1 MVTRLAVRGGYVV
14 DPASGVDAVRD
25 VFCARGKIVG
35 MGSAMEEFEA
45 DRVVDARGCLVM
57 PGVVDLA
64 VCLSPIGERRASARS
79 ETRAAAAGGVTTV
92 CSGAETQ
99 PIPDSPAAVGLL
111 MKQARQAGFA
121 RLEVLG
127 AAMQELGD
135 TQLASLGA
143 LREAGCVGVGNGR
156 RPYANLL
163 VLRRVM
169 EYAASQDLT
178 LFYHPLDHA
187 LASQGCAHEGA
198 FAARLGLPG
207 IPPAAETAALAQ
219 MTALVQ
225 DTGARV
231 HFCRLSCARAV
242 DMLEIGR
249 RAGLPVTADVAAHQ
263 LFLTEEAVSGFDVN
277 ALVVPPL
284 RAERDRERLREGVR
298 DGVIQAICSDHQPL
312 DPDSKMAPFP
322 EARPGIS
329 GIETLLPLTMKLV
342 SEEVLSRARAV
353 ELLTAGPAAILGR
366 GAGTLAVG
374 AAADLSVVRLGEP
387 WTFKA
392 DSMLS
397 VGRNTPFDG
406 WRFDDQVRATVRGGT
421 VVYQREGAA

>member
-1 MVTRLAVRGGYVV
+1 MTRLAIRGGYVL
-14 DPASGVDAVRD
+14 DPAGGIDGVRD

-35 MGSAMEEFEA
+35 VGSAREEFEA
-45 DRVVDARGCLVM
+45 ERVVDAQGCLVM
-57 PGVVDLA
+57 PGAMDLA
-64 VCLSPIGERRASARS
+64 VCLNPLGEQRASVAS

-92 CSGAETQ
+92 CSVAETQ
-99 PIPDSPAAVGLL
+99 PIPDSPAAVHLL
-111 MKQARQAGFA
+111 AEQVQRAGFA
-121 RLEVLG
+121 RLETLG
-127 AAMQELGD
+127 AAMQGLGD

-143 LREAGCVGVGNGR
+143 LREAGCIGVSNGM
-156 RPYANLL
+156 RPYASLL

-187 LASQGCAHEGA
+187 LASEGCAHEGVV
-198 FAARLGLPG
+198 AARLGLPG
-207 IPPAAETAALAQ
+207 ILPAAETAALAQ

-231 HFCRLSCARAV
+231 HFCRLSCAQAV

-249 RAGLPVTADVAAHQ
+249 QAGLPVTADVAVHQ
-263 LFLTEEAVSGFDVN
+263 LFLTEEAVEGFDVH
-277 ALVVPPL
+277 ARVSPPF
-284 RAERDRERLREGVR
+284 RTEHDRQRLCEGVR

-342 SEEVLSRARAV
+342 GGEILTRAIAV
-353 ELLTAGPAAILGR
+353 ERLTAGPAAILGR
-366 GAGTLAVG
+366 GGGTLAVG
-374 AAADLSVVRLGEP
+374 APADLCVMRLDDP
-387 WTFKA
+387 WVFDV

-397 VGRNTPFDG
+397 AGRNTPFDG
-406 WRFDDQVRATVRGGT
+406 WQFEERVQATVCGGR
-421 VVYQREGAA
+421 VVHEREDST

>member
-1 MVTRLAVRGGYVV
+1 MTRLAIRGGYVL
-14 DPASGVDAVRD
+14 DPAGGVDAVRD

-35 MGSAMEEFEA
+35 VEPATKEFEA
-45 DRVVDARGCLVM
+45 EQIVDAQGCLVM
-57 PGVVDLA
+57 PGAVDLA
-64 VCLSPIGERRASARS
+64 VCLNPLGEQRANVES

-92 CSGAETQ
+92 CSVTETQ
-99 PIPDSPAAVGLL
+99 PIPDSPAAVRLL
-111 MKQARQAGFA
+111 MEQVQQAGFV
-121 RLEVLG
+121 RLETLG

-143 LREAGCVGVGNGR
+143 LREAGCVGVSNGLQ
-156 RPYANLL
+156 PYANLL

-207 IPPAAETAALAQ
+207 ILPAAETSALAQ

-231 HFCRLSCARAV
+231 HFCRLSCAQAV
-242 DMLEIGR
+242 DMLEIGQQT
-249 RAGLPVTADVAAHQ
+249 GLPVTADVAVHQ
-263 LFLTEEAVSGFDVN
+263 LFLTEEAVDGFDVN
-277 ALVVPPL
+277 ALVIPPL
-284 RAERDRERLREGVR
+284 RTEHDRERLREGVR

-342 SEEVLSRARAV
+342 TEDILPRASAV
-353 ELLTAGPAAILGR
+353 ERLTAGPAAILGS
-366 GAGTLAVG
+366 GGGTLAAG
-374 AAADLSVVRLGEP
+374 APADLCVMRLDDSWAFEV
-387 WTFKA
+387 

-397 VGRNTPFDG
+397 AGRNTPFDG
-406 WRFDDQVRATVRGGT
+406 WQFDDRVQATICGGRI
-421 VVYQREGAA
+421 VYKREEAA

>member
-1 MVTRLAVRGGYVV
+1 MTRLAIRGGYVL
-14 DPASGVDAVRD
+14 DPAGETDAVRD
-25 VFCARGKIVG
+25 VFCARGRIVEVG
-35 MGSAMEEFEA
+35 PATAEFEA
-45 DRVVDARGCLVM
+45 ERVVDARGCLVM

-64 VCLSPIGERRASARS
+64 VCLNPIGERRASVES

-92 CSGAETQ
+92 CSVAETQ
-99 PIPDSPAAVGLL
+99 PIPDSPAAVRLL
-111 MKQARQAGFA
+111 MDQARQAGFVH
-121 RLEVLG
+121 LETLG
-127 AAMQELGD
+127 ATMQGLGD
-135 TQLASLGA
+135 TQLASMGA
-143 LREAGCVGVGNGR
+143 LREAGCVGVGNGL

-187 LASQGCAHEGA
+187 LARQGCAHEGA
-198 FAARLGLPG
+198 FATWLGLPG

-219 MTALVQ
+219 MMALVQ

-242 DMLEIGR
+242 DILESGR
-249 RAGLPVTADVAAHQ
+249 QAGLPVTADVAAHQ
-263 LFLTEEAVSGFDVN
+263 LFLTEEAVGGFDVN
-277 ALVVPPL
+277 ALVIPPL

-342 SEEVLSRARAV
+342 TEDVLPRASAV
-353 ELLTAGPAAILGR
+353 ERLTADPAAILGC
-366 GAGTLAVG
+366 GKGTLTVG
-374 AAADLSVVRLGEP
+374 APADICVVRLGDS
-387 WTFKA
+387 WTFEVDA
-392 DSMLS
+392 MLS
-397 VGRNTPFDG
+397 AGRNTPFEG
-406 WRFDDQVRATVRGGT
+406 WRFEDRVRTTVCGGEI
-421 VVYQREGAA
+421 VYEREDAA